1 MGLQIVDVDLKM
13 PLKDFE
19 KALQEFLDN
28 YNISGIKYNI
38 KSMKTKY
45 GKNMFKL
52 VIESPNVSEFT
63 VIAEQDDVTGDIYFN
78 PLKLTNFASGFYES
92 YYHDLSRT
100 GDDDDAS
107 MVFYYFL
114 NELCR
119 TTKSTYGAISPDGVS
134 ILINNGRPK
143 EHSLAIVDNDGNVYS
158 TIKAK
163 KISGCSDSD
172 DFQIEKPINEW
183 INENKDIQQ
192 EMYKLPTMAEKIDFI
207 GHKLISLRDSDEL
220 TANEFLDLF
229 RQAGLLGFSDK
240 LNLKIFKL
248 IF

>member
-1 MGLQIVDVDLKM
+1 MELQIVDVDLKM

-63 VIAEQDDVTGDIYFN
+63 VIAEQDDTTGDIYFN
-78 PLKLTNFASGFYES
+78 PLKLTNFTSGFYES
-92 YYHDLSRT
+92 YYHDISHI

-119 TTKSTYGAISPDGVS
+119 TTKSTYVAISPNGISV
-134 ILINNGRPK
+134 LIDNGRLK

-163 KISGCSDSD
+163 KINGYSNNDS
-172 DFQIEKPINEW
+172 FQIEKPINEW

-192 EMYKLPTMAEKIDFI
+192 EIYKLPTMTEKIDFI
-207 GHKLISLRDSDEL
+207 GHKLIALRKAQII
-220 TANEFLDLF
+220 TADEFLDLF
-229 RQAGLLGFSDK
+229 RQAGLIGFSNK
-240 LNLKIFKL
+240 TNLGIFQL